1 MKRAFLSIAT
11 AVVLIVAIAPTSA
24 QTFPTDDPILR
35 AIWTEGMENTQAY
48 DLAQVLSDSIG
59 PRLYGSP
66 QAEGANHWAVSKF
79 QSWGIEARNEE
90 YGTWRGWRRGVT
102 HVDMI
107 APWVRTLEAMMLS
120 WSPGTN
126 GPVEAELA
134 VLPHFANAVDLE
146 SWLPTTAGK
155 YVLISMPQTTCRPDA
170 NWEEYATDE
179 SLEAMQEARGL
190 AQDAWNQSMEAVGG
204 ESAVVEGLEA
214 AGAAGVFRSRWPGN
228 WGHQNISRAPTQS
241 IPAIGLICEDYGL
254 LHRLVSNNQGPRV
267 RVNAEA
273 EALGDVPVYNTIA
286 EIRGSELPNEYIV
299 LSAHLDSWD
308 GGTGATDNGTGT
320 VIMMETARI
329 LKQVLPN
336 PKRTIVV
343 GLWGGEESGL
353 IGSRAFSEDH
363 PEVVEG
369 LQAVFNQDN
378 GTGRVVRISM
388 QGLTGAAGLFGKWI
402 SQVPTEITQHIDLN
416 LPGTPGGGGSD
427 YASFVCHGAPSFS
440 LSSLSWDYRYTWH
453 TQRDTFDKIV
463 FDEVKNNVVLTAM
476 LTYLAS
482 EDAERMPRDQRLM
495 PTNPR
500 TGEQMVWPACTPARR
515 AYERP

>member
-1 MKRAFLSIAT
+1 
-11 AVVLIVAIAPTSA
+11 
-24 QTFPTDDPILR
+24 
-35 AIWTEGMENTQAY
+35 MENTQVY

-66 QAEGANHWAVSKF
+66 QAEGANQWAVSMF
-79 QSWGIEARNEE
+79 QSWGIDARNEE

-107 APWVRTLEAMMLS
+107 APWVRSLEAMMLS

-126 GPVEAELA
+126 GVVEAELA
-134 VLPHFANAVDLE
+134 VLPEFNNDADLQ
-146 SWLPTTAGK
+146 SWLPSASGK
-155 YVLISMPQTTCRPDA
+155 FVLISMPQSTCRPNA
-170 NWEEYATDE
+170 NWEQYATDE
-179 SLEAMQEARGL
+179 SLEKMLEERGL
-190 AQDAWNQSMEAVGG
+190 AEDAWERGLDAAGG
-204 ESAVVEGLEA
+204 ESAVVAGLES
-214 AGAAGVFRSRWPGN
+214 AGALGVFRSRWPGN
-228 WGHQNISRAPTQS
+228 WGHQNISTAPTQT
-241 IPAIGLICEDYGL
+241 IPAIGLSCEDYGL
-254 LHRLVSNNQGPRV
+254 LYRLVENDQGPRV
-267 RVNAEA
+267 RVNAES
-273 EALGDVPVYNTIA
+273 EALGDVPVFNTVA
-286 EIRGSELPNEYIV
+286 EIRGSELPGEYIL

-320 VIMMETARI
+320 VIMMEAVRI

-336 PKRTIVV
+336 PKRTIIV
-343 GLWGGEESGL
+343 GLWGGEERGL

-402 SQVPTEITQHIDLN
+402 SQVPTEITRHIDLN

-427 YASFVCHGAPSFS
+427 YASFVCHGAPAFS

-482 EDAERMPRDQRLM
+482 EDPERMPRDQRVLPM
-495 PTNPR
+495 NSR
-500 TGEQMVWPACTPARR
+500 TGEQMVWPACRPARR